1 MFYRIIHILVDGQ
14 SSRTE
19 FEREDREA
27 MLTWV
32 KELIAQ
38 EDTAYVDIILIDED
52 GRTVNR
58 KFIEGRAF
66 DEFVNNI

>member
-1 MFYRIIHILVDGQ
+1 MFYRIIHMLIDGQ

-19 FEREDREA
+19 FEREDRET
-27 MLTWV
+27 MLAWV

-52 GRTVNR
+52 GRAVNR
-58 KFIEGRAF
+58 KFIEGRGF
-66 DEFVNNI
+66 DQFVDNI

>member
-1 MFYRIIHILVDGQ
+1 MLVDGQ

-38 EDTAYVDIILIDED
+38 EDTAYVDVILIDED
-52 GRTVNR
+52 GRSINR
-58 KFIEGRAF
+58 KFIEGRGF
-66 DEFVNNI
+66 DEFVGNI